1 MAKTN
6 SQIKKNTI
14 FFNHKEGNRMLSIRS
29 VALTTGIFGA
39 AAMFFLAWWLIIIG
53 NAEGPITLFERVYI
67 GYSFTPLGSLIGA
80 IWGFVDW
87 GIAGAIFAWLYN
99 LINK

>member
-1 MAKTN
+1 
-6 SQIKKNTI
+6 
-14 FFNHKEGNRMLSIRS
+14 MLSIRS

-39 AAMFFLAWWLIIIG
+39 SAMFLLAWWLIIIG
-53 NAEGPITLFERVYI
+53 NAEGPTTLFERVYI
-67 GYSFTPLGSLIGA
+67 GYSFTPLVSVIGA
-80 IWGFVDW
+80 AWGFVDW